1 MRSWGTTKEGALSK
15 QKVWGNLCRKDRYIF
30 NCKCKTERKKKKM
43 GKCGRITQ
51 KFQMSLKSKINVSQ
65 KMGAQ
70 GREENKIGSLT
81 VMLQATRK
89 QNTAIKTKKT
99 KQQ

>member
-1 MRSWGTTKEGALSK
+1 
-15 QKVWGNLCRKDRYIF
+15 
-30 NCKCKTERKKKKM
+30 
-43 GKCGRITQ
+43 
-51 KFQMSLKSKINVSQ
+51 MSLKSKINVSQ

-89 QNTAIKTKKT
+89 QNTAIKTKKPNSN
-99 KQQ
+99 K